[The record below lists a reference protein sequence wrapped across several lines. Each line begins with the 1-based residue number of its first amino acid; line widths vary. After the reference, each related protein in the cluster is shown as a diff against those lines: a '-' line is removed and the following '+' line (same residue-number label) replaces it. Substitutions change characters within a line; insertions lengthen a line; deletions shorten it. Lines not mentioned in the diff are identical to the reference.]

1 MDLRPG
7 RRAGGWN
14 GGHRPVHVDVLTY
27 APTVFTHCQHCE
39 VAFGQAGIG
48 ERLHREQARDS
59 LPQDLRSEFAEVAEW
74 AHGLVSR
81 HGSQIDV
88 RVIDAASIR
97 GFLTTLRYGT
107 RRYPAVIVEREER
120 FVGADLPLAEA
131 EIERRVAAMAEATA
145 DGAEGEGGAET

>member
-1 MDLRPG
+1 VR
-7 RRAGGWN
+7 
-14 GGHRPVHVDVLTY
+14 VDVLTY

-59 LPQDLRSEFAEVAEW
+59 LPQDLRSEFAAVAEW
-74 AHGLVSR
+74 AHGLVDR

-107 RRYPAVIVEREER
+107 RRYPAVIVEREDR

>member
-1 MDLRPG
+1 
-7 RRAGGWN
+7 
-14 GGHRPVHVDVLTY
+14 VHVDVLTY

-48 ERLHREQARDS
+48 DRIHREQARES
-59 LPQDLRSEFAEVAEW
+59 LPQDLRSEFAAVAEW
-74 AHGLVSR
+74 AHGLVVR
-81 HGSQIDV
+81 HGSQIDI

-107 RRYPAVIVEREER
+107 RRYPAVIVEGEDR

-131 EIERRVAAMAEATA
+131 EIERRVAAMAQATA
-145 DGAEGEGGAET
+145 DGAEDEGGAET

>member
-1 MDLRPG
+1 VR
-7 RRAGGWN
+7 
-14 GGHRPVHVDVLTY
+14 VDVLTY

-48 ERLHREQARDS
+48 ERLHREQARES
-59 LPQDLRSEFAEVAEW
+59 LPPDLRSEFAAVAEW
-74 AHGLVSR
+74 VHGLVVR
-81 HGSQIDV
+81 HGAQIDV

>member
-1 MDLRPG
+1 
-7 RRAGGWN
+7 
-14 GGHRPVHVDVLTY
+14 VHVDVLTY

-48 ERLHREQARDS
+48 DRIHREQARES
-59 LPQDLRSEFAEVAEW
+59 LPQDLRSEFAAVAEW
-74 AHGLVSR
+74 AHGLVVR
-81 HGSQIDV
+81 HGSQIDI

-107 RRYPAVIVEREER
+107 RRYPAVIVEGEDR